1 MYLLAPFRGD
11 HSVADA
17 SRTPQ
22 LLQFA
27 AAAAA
32 IEACHVTYL
41 FVFIRNETRRRRR
54 RNNRNKSIKRERPA
68 HQVVVIS
75 CRQEE
80 PLGLF
85 NLLRRLLF
93 RFVSCIKGVAMGLAA
108 V

>member
-17 SRTPQ
+17 SLTPQ

-32 IEACHVTYL
+32 AIEAYHVTYL
-41 FVFIRNETRRRRR
+41 FVFIRNETRRH
-54 RNNRNKSIKRERPA
+54 NNRNKSIKRERPA

-93 RFVSCIKGVAMGLAA
+93 RFVSCIKGVGMGLAA